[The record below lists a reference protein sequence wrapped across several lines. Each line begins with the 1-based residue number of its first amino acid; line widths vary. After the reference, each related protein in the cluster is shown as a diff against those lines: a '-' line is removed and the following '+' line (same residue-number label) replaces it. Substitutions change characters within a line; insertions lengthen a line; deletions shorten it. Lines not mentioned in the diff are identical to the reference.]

1 MQPTAGPAAA
11 GSCRKR
17 APALHPRCGKR
28 TMPTLL
34 TGVPYR
40 IAFWRVQAQDEKWY
54 GSDDPSIAFFMIRT
68 PDRTKG

>member
-1 MQPTAGPAAA
+1 M
-11 GSCRKR
+11 
-17 APALHPRCGKR
+17 HPRCGKR

-40 IAFWRVQAQDEKWY
+40 IAFRRVQAQDEKGY
-54 GSDDPSIAFFMIRT
+54 GSDDPSIVFFMIHT